1 MFNILNA
8 KVGTYIHDCKPSQK
22 NVLNAPDYFI
32 CMNKDSKKLKNQHS
46 FLISQS
52 AIMSFRH
59 EELIL
64 GTVKKRVKDN

>member
-8 KVGTYIHDCKPSQK
+8 KVGTYIHDCKPSKK

-46 FLISQS
+46 F
-52 AIMSFRH
+52 
-59 EELIL
+59 
-64 GTVKKRVKDN
+64 

>member
-1 MFNILNA
+1 MPKLEPIYMIVNHP
-8 KVGTYIHDCKPSQK
+8 KK